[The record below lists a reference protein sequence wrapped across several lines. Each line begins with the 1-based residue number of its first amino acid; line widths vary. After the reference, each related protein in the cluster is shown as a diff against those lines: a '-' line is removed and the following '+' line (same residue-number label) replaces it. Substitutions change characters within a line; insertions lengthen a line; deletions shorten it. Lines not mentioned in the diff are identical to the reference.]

1 MHRID
6 TNGSVDGLFQEGNPN
21 TGQQATQLGA
31 AWFNDIQENLLGIL
45 AAAAI
50 GPVKGDW
57 TQLADAIV
65 ALVAGSVGTGGGEV
79 PTTRIVAGG
88 GLVTGGGNL
97 AVDRTLTVT
106 AATPEEVSAGVLD
119 TVVVTPLSV
128 AGLIGATFGGST
140 LQLRLGPVLVQ
151 LFAGVAGANANT
163 VLTLPL
169 AFATGCIAAFCNGGS
184 PTMNTSEQDNSPF
197 VSGVGLTTVSVF
209 NSLNNAT
216 SVQILAIGH

>member
-6 TNGSVDGLFQEGNPN
+6 TNGSIAGLFQEGNPN

-31 AWFNDIQENLLGIL
+31 AWFNDFQENILGVL
-45 AAAAI
+45 DAAAI

-106 AATPEEVSAGVLD
+106 AATPAEVSAGVLN
-119 TVVVTPLSV
+119 TVVLTPLSA
-128 AGLIGATFGGST
+128 AGLIGAAFTGG
-140 LQLRLGPVLVQ
+140 LQLQLGPVLVQ
-151 LFAGVAGANANT
+151 IFTGTAGGNANT
-163 VLTLPL
+163 VLTLPE
-169 AFATGCIAAFCNGGS
+169 AFGTACIAAFANGGA
-184 PTMNTSEQDNSPF
+184 MVANAQDNGPW
-197 VSGVGLTTVSVF
+197 VSGVGLTTVSVY
-209 NSLNNAT
+209 NSIDSAV
-216 SVQILAIGH
+216 SVQIIAIGH

>member
-6 TNGSVDGLFQEGNPN
+6 TNGSVEGLFQEGNPN

-31 AWFNDIQENLLGIL
+31 AWFNDFQENILGVL

-106 AATPEEVSAGVLD
+106 PATSAEASAQIRNDVA
-119 TVVVTPLSV
+119 VTPLALV
-128 AGLIGATFGGST
+128 GLIGATFGGSALV
-140 LQLRLGPVLVQ
+140 LQLGPVLVQ
-151 LFAGVAGANANT
+151 IFTGTAGGNANT
-163 VLTLPL
+163 VLSLPE
-169 AFATGCIAAFCNGGS
+169 AFPTGCIAAFANGGALG
-184 PTMNTSEQDNSPF
+184 TNAQDNGPW
-197 VSGVGLTTVSVF
+197 VSGVGLTTISVF
-209 NSLNNAT
+209 SSIDSAVT
-216 SVQILAIGH
+216 VQIIAIGH

>member
-31 AWFNDIQENLLGIL
+31 AWFNDLQENVLGVL
-45 AAAAI
+45 GAAAI
-50 GPVKGDW
+50 TPVKGDW

-65 ALVAGSVGTGGGEV
+65 ALVAGAVGTGGGEV

-106 AATPEEVSAGVLD
+106 AATAPEVSAGLRNDVAL
-119 TVVVTPLSV
+119 TPLSV
-128 AGLIGATFGGST
+128 AGLIGATFASG
-140 LQLRLGPVLVQ
+140 LQLQLGAVRMQIFTGTV
-151 LFAGVAGANANT
+151 GGNANT
-163 VLTLPL
+163 VLTLPE
-169 AFATGCIAAFCNGGS
+169 AFATACIAAFANGGA
-184 PTMNTSEQDNSPF
+184 MAGNAQDNGPW
-197 VSGVGLTTVSVF
+197 VSGVGLTTVSVY
-209 NSLNNAT
+209 NSIDSAV
-216 SVQILAIGH
+216 SVQIIAFGH